1 MESNSIVLNLV
12 VLLIYLLMM
21 TSVGLSLEAR
31 QFLALSRL
39 KLPIVGLLIAQT
51 IALPVIA
58 LLVVSFLPLP
68 PHIKTA
74 VLLLAACPIGDIAN
88 FYVVL
93 ARANASLAVTL
104 NTLSCALSVVTMPL
118 VFLGYSILL
127 GDNFTYKVPYS
138 TLVIRLILL
147 NLVPLAV
154 GMIVRRWNLSV
165 ANRLL
170 SPLRIL
176 CTLGIF
182 FVVTNMFVFE
192 NVRLAAIWR
201 PTLVAAA
208 CLLLISTAV
217 GILVVRFFKLPESH
231 AFGGSIIFPVRNI
244 GLALAISVSLP
255 EGPEYAS
262 FAVIFFLAEVPI
274 LLGLVAYELWFR
286 THMQS
291 TIDATAR
298 QRPEVT

>member
-1 MESNSIVLNLV
+1 MEHNSIVLNLV

-31 QFLALSRL
+31 HFLALSRL
-39 KLPIVGLLIAQT
+39 KLSIVGLLIAQT

-58 LLVVSFLPLP
+58 LLVVSLVPLP
-68 PHIKTA
+68 PHTKTA

-93 ARANASLAVTL
+93 ARANASMAVTL
-104 NTLSCALSVVTMPL
+104 NTLSCALSVVTMPF
-118 VFLGYSILL
+118 VFVGYTILL

-138 TLVIRLILL
+138 TLVIRLLVL
-147 NLVPLAV
+147 NLIPLAV
-154 GMIVRRWNLSV
+154 GMIVRHWNLTV
-165 ANRLL
+165 ANRML
-170 SPLRIL
+170 SPFRFL

-192 NVRLAAIWR
+192 RVRLAAIWR

-217 GILVVRFFKLPESH
+217 GVIVVRLFKLPDIH
-231 AFGGSIIFPVRNI
+231 AFGGSIVFPVRNI
-244 GLALAISVSLP
+244 GLALAISVALP
-255 EGPEYAS
+255 EGPEYTS

-274 LLGLVAYELWFR
+274 LLGLVGYQLWFR
-286 THMQS
+286 TPIRNTSKAPAQERALS
-291 TIDATAR
+291 
-298 QRPEVT
+298 

>member
-1 MESNSIVLNLV
+1 MEGNSIVLNLV

-31 QFLALSRL
+31 HFRALSHL
-39 KLPIVGLLIAQT
+39 KLSVVGLLIVQT
-51 IALPVIA
+51 IALPLIG

-93 ARANASLAVTL
+93 ARANASLTVTL
-104 NTLSCALSVVTMPL
+104 NTLSCALSVVTMPV
-118 VFLGYSILL
+118 VFVGYSILL
-127 GDNFTYKVPYS
+127 GDNFTYSVPYV
-138 TLVIRLILL
+138 TLVMRLILL
-147 NLVPLAV
+147 NLIPLAV
-154 GMIVRRWNLSV
+154 GMSVRRQNLSW

-182 FVVTNMFVFE
+182 FVVTNMFIFE
-192 NVRLAAIWR
+192 RARLAVIWR

-208 CLLLISTAV
+208 SLLIISTAV
-217 GILVVRFFKLPESH
+217 GIAVVRIFKLEESH
-231 AFGGSIIFPVRNI
+231 AFGGSITFPVRNI

-255 EGPEYAS
+255 DGAEYAS
-262 FAVIFFLAEVPI
+262 FAVIFFVVEVPI
-274 LLGLVAYELWFR
+274 LLGWVGYHLWFGAGHEDPSR
-286 THMQS
+286 RES
-291 TIDATAR
+291 TLVVDS
-298 QRPEVT
+298 

>member
-12 VLLIYLLMM
+12 VLIIYLLMM

-31 QFLALSRL
+31 HFLALSRL
-39 KLPIVGLLIAQT
+39 KLSIVGLLIAQT
-51 IALPVIA
+51 IALPLIA
-58 LLVVSFLPLP
+58 LLVVSFVPLP

-93 ARANASLAVTL
+93 ARANASMAVTL

-118 VFLGYSILL
+118 VFIGYSVLL
-127 GDNFTYKVPYS
+127 GDNFTYNVPYS

-147 NLVPLAV
+147 NLVPLVA
-154 GMIVRRWNLSV
+154 GMIVRRWHLNV
-165 ANRLL
+165 ANRML

-192 NVRLAAIWR
+192 RMRLAVIWR

-208 CLLLISTAV
+208 GVLLLSAAV
-217 GILVVRFFKLPESH
+217 GMVTVRLFKVPEIH

-274 LLGLVAYELWFR
+274 LLGLVAYQLSFGTLKRDARE
-286 THMQS
+286 
-291 TIDATAR
+291 ATAR
-298 QRPEVT
+298 QGAT

>member
-12 VLLIYLLMM
+12 VLIIYLLMM

-31 QFLALSRL
+31 HFLALSRL
-39 KLPIVGLLIAQT
+39 KLSIVGLLIAQT
-51 IALPVIA
+51 IALPLIA
-58 LLVVSFLPLP
+58 LLVVSFVPLP

-93 ARANASLAVTL
+93 ARANASMAVTL

-118 VFLGYSILL
+118 VFIGYSVLL
-127 GDNFTYKVPYS
+127 GDNFTYNVPYS

-147 NLVPLAV
+147 NLVPLVA
-154 GMIVRRWNLSV
+154 GMIVRRWHLNV
-165 ANRLL
+165 ANRML

-192 NVRLAAIWR
+192 RMRLAVIWR

-208 CLLLISTAV
+208 GVLLLSTAV
-217 GILVVRFFKLPESH
+217 GMVTVRLFKVPEIH

-274 LLGLVAYELWFR
+274 LLGLVAYQLSFGTLKRDARE
-286 THMQS
+286 
-291 TIDATAR
+291 ATAR
-298 QRPEVT
+298 QGAT

>member
-21 TSVGLSLEAR
+21 TSVGLSLEGR
-31 QFLALSRL
+31 HFLALSRL
-39 KLPIVGLLIAQT
+39 KLSITGLLIAQT
-51 IALPVIA
+51 VALPVIA
-58 LLVVSFLPLP
+58 LLVVSLVPLP

-118 VFLGYSILL
+118 VFVGYSFLL
-127 GDNFTYKVPYS
+127 GNNFTYTVPYS
-138 TLVIRLILL
+138 TLAIRLLVL
-147 NLVPLAV
+147 NLIPLAL
-154 GMIVRRWNLSV
+154 GMIVRRWNLTL
-165 ANRLL
+165 ANRML
-170 SPLRIL
+170 SPLRFL

-192 NVRLAAIWR
+192 GARLAVIWR
-201 PTLVAAA
+201 PTLVAAS
-208 CLLLISTAV
+208 CLLFLSTVV
-217 GILVVRFFKLPESH
+217 GISVVKLFKLPEVH
-231 AFGGSIIFPVRNI
+231 VFGGSIVFPVRNI
-244 GLALAISVSLP
+244 GLALAITVALP
-255 EGPEYAS
+255 EGPDYAS

-274 LLGLVAYELWFR
+274 MLTLVAYKIWFR
-286 THMQS
+286 KLAP
-291 TIDATAR
+291 ATEH
-298 QRPEVT
+298 QRAGAA